1 MQTATAKWYD
11 RRDSVFI
18 EFCVEDSKDVRVCFD
33 KTKLDFSCAN
43 GTNNIK
49 HQNTVELYGEID
61 PKVSES
67 HESKHRRTDRS
78 VLCCLRKAETG
89 KAWSRLTKDK
99 TRCNCLSVDFNNW
112 KDWEDDSDED
122 LNSFDKFSEMMNNM
136 GGDDLPD
143 LDCAGEGHD
152 TADSDNEKMPDLE

>member
-99 TRCNCLSVDFNNW
+99 TRMRRVLVSPRDIRCRHTRTPPEVSGEVRVTLSVVP
-112 KDWEDDSDED
+112 SG
-122 LNSFDKFSEMMNNM
+122 LCVPP
-136 GGDDLPD
+136 PD
-143 LDCAGEGHD
+143 LV
-152 TADSDNEKMPDLE
+152 